1 MFFHRFRER
10 LEGIMKKTVVTH
22 KGKTTIP
29 IKIRRAL
36 GIVPGTVLEWS
47 TQGNVIVV
55 RKKTGV
61 LNEVQKHIR
70 SRAGTW
76 KGKLSGIGLLRRTR
90 P

>member
-1 MFFHRFRER
+1 MAKE
-10 LEGIMKKTVVTH
+10 TVVTR
-22 KGKTTIP
+22 KGTTTIP

-36 GIVPGTVLEWS
+36 EIVPGTVLEWS
-47 TQGNVIVV
+47 TRGNVIMV

-70 SRAGTW
+70 RRAGTW
-76 KGKLSGIGLLRRTR
+76 EGRLSGTELLRRTR

>member
-10 LEGIMKKTVVTH
+10 LEGIMKETVVTH

-76 KGKLSGIGLLRRTR
+76 KRKLSGMGLLRRTR

>member
-55 RKKTGV
+55 FAA
-61 LNEVQKHIR
+61 R
-70 SRAGTW
+70 SVRSAP
-76 KGKLSGIGLLRRTR
+76 GIN
-90 P
+90 